1 MATNGANDLS
11 GRVLA
16 NRYRLLAAI
25 GTGASGRV
33 YAADDIRLKRRV
45 AVKVLHSALAEDVGF
60 LRRFRA
66 EAQVAAALHHPNIMA
81 VYDWGEDEQPF
92 MVVELL
98 EGGSLRT
105 MLDRGNL
112 LTIPQAARIGRDVA
126 DALDYAHTRGIVHR
140 DVKPANLLFD
150 EHGVVR
156 IADFGLARALAEA
169 SWTEPAGAVF
179 GTARYASPEQARGV
193 QLDARSD
200 LYSLALVLVEAVTGK
215 IPFGADTTIGT
226 LAQRT
231 QQPIV
236 APPEMGPLQAVIERS
251 GQIDPNNRYPDAAT
265 MEAALA
271 DVVEAQPKPEPLVL
285 PGVADGTDPHP
296 TQAVRP
302 VVAAPGPA
310 AAAPAE
316 AKTDATAALFDQDA
330 AADAI
335 AVDTEPPDFTPIGAT
350 RTIRGRLG
358 LPPRT
363 AQQRARQRRLVPLA
377 VLAAFAVAT
386 ALGTA
391 ALAQVGATGHPTPSL
406 VGLAKTAAISTA
418 EHDGLSLHVVNQA
431 APDPTGVVLS
441 QHPAAGDWLYGRS
454 TIDVIVSSGP
464 SQIDTPNVLTM
475 TRPQA
480 IAALAHAGLAYRGL
494 HGFSQTAPLGTI
506 FQQKPDVG
514 STIFPGETVE
524 IKWSD
529 GPPPVHVPDVH
540 GESCEAAKAQLTSHH
555 LRGSC
560 VNVNDPVVPIG
571 EVVATVPAANTSLK
585 QNSVVSIRVSKG
597 PELVAVPDVRR
608 LRGSVALAELRA
620 LGFNVVSPNYSP
632 NGHVFDQSPEHGK
645 KVAKGSTITLIF

>member
-1 MATNGANDLS
+1 MATNGANDLA

-16 NRYRLLAAI
+16 GRYRLLAPI

-33 YAADDIRLKRRV
+33 YAAEDIRLRRRV

-66 EAQVAAALHHPNIMA
+66 EAQVAAGLHHPNIMA

-112 LTIPQAARIGRDVA
+112 LSIAQAARIGRDVA

-200 LYSLALVLVEAVTGK
+200 LYSLALVLVEAVTGR
-215 IPFGADTTIGT
+215 IPFGADTTLGT
-226 LAQRT
+226 LAART
-231 QQPIV
+231 QRPIV
-236 APPEMGPLQAVIERS
+236 APPEVGPLQAVVERA
-251 GQIDPNNRYPDAAT
+251 GQIDPGERYPDAAT

-271 DVVEAQPKPEPLVL
+271 DVVEALPKPEPLVL
-285 PGVADGTDPHP
+285 PGVADSTDPHP
-296 TQAVRP
+296 TQVVRP
-302 VVAAPGPA
+302 TPA
-310 AAAPAE
+310 AAPTE
-316 AKTDATAALFDQDA
+316 ATTDPTSALFAPDA
-330 AADAI
+330 AAEAI
-335 AVDTEPPDFTPIGAT
+335 AVDFPPIGAT

-363 AQQRARQRRLVPLA
+363 ARQRARQRRMVPLA

-386 ALGTA
+386 ALGTS
-391 ALAQVGATGHPTPSL
+391 ALAQVGATGHAAPSL
-406 VGLAKTAAISTA
+406 VGLMNTAAAGTA
-418 EHDGLSLHVVNQA
+418 AQDGLALHVVNEA
-431 APDPTGVVLS
+431 APDPKGVVIS

-454 TIDVIVSSGP
+454 TVDVVVSSGP
-464 SQIDTPNVLTM
+464 SQIATPNLSGLG
-475 TRPQA
+475 RPEA
-480 IAALAHAGLAYRGL
+480 IAALARAGLGYRGL
-494 HGFSQTAPLGTI
+494 HGFSQTAKVGTVFEQI
-506 FQQKPDVG
+506 PQQG
-514 STIFPGETVE
+514 QLIFPGESVT

-529 GPPPVHVPDVH
+529 GPPPERVPDVH
-540 GESCEAAKAQLTSHH
+540 GESCPAATEQLKLSY
-555 LRGSC
+555 LKGKC
-560 VNVNDPVVPIG
+560 VQVYNDTVLAG
-571 EVVATVPAANTSLK
+571 EVVATLPAAGTSQK
-585 QNSVVSIRVSKG
+585 QGTAITIKVSKG
-597 PELVAVPDVRR
+597 PQLVEVPDVRR
-608 LRGSVALAELRA
+608 LRGSIALAELRA
-620 LGFNVVSPNYSP
+620 LGFKVASPNY
-632 NGHVFDQSPEHGK
+632 NATGHVFDQTPEHGK
-645 KVAKGSTITLIF
+645 MIPKGSTITLIF

>member
-1 MATNGANDLS
+1 MATNGANDLA

-16 NRYRLLAAI
+16 GRYRLLAAI

-33 YAADDIRLKRRV
+33 YAAEDIRLRRRV

-66 EAQVAAALHHPNIMA
+66 EAQVAAGLHHPNIMA

-112 LTIPQAARIGRDVA
+112 LTIAQAARIGRDVA

-200 LYSLALVLVEAVTGK
+200 LYSLALVLVEAVTGR

-226 LAQRT
+226 LAART
-231 QQPIV
+231 QRPIV
-236 APPEMGPLQAVIERS
+236 APPEIGPLQAVVERA
-251 GQIDPNNRYPDAAT
+251 GQIDPNDRYPDAAT

-271 DVVEAQPKPEPLVL
+271 DVVEALPRPEPLVL
-285 PGVADGTDPHP
+285 PGVADSADPHP
-296 TQAVRP
+296 TQVVRP
-302 VVAAPGPA
+302 SPPA
-310 AAAPAE
+310 ATEDE
-316 AKTDATAALFDQDA
+316 AKLDATSALFDQDA
-330 AADAI
+330 AAEAI
-335 AVDTEPPDFTPIGAT
+335 GLDLQTPDFTPIGAT

-363 AQQRARQRRLVPLA
+363 ARQRARQRRMVPLA

-386 ALGTA
+386 ALGTS
-391 ALAQVGATGHPTPSL
+391 ALAQVGASGHAAPSL
-406 VGLAKTAAISTA
+406 VGLMNTAAASTA
-418 EHDGLSLHVVNQA
+418 AHDGLALHVVNEA
-431 APDPTGVVLS
+431 ASDPKGVVIS

-454 TIDVIVSSGP
+454 TVDVVVSSGP
-464 SQIDTPNVLTM
+464 SQISTPKLSGLA
-475 TRPQA
+475 RPEA
-480 IAALAHAGLAYRGL
+480 IAALARAGLGYRGL
-494 HGFSQTAPLGTI
+494 HGFSQTAKVGTV
-506 FQQKPDVG
+506 FEQNPQQG
-514 STIFPGETVE
+514 QLIFPGETVT

-529 GPPPVHVPDVH
+529 GPPPERVPDVH
-540 GESCEAAKAQLTSHH
+540 GESCPAATEQLKLHH
-555 LRGSC
+555 LKGTC
-560 VNVNDPVVPIG
+560 TQVNDPIVPIG
-571 EVVATVPAANTSLK
+571 EVVATVPAAGTVQK
-585 QNSVVSIRVSKG
+585 QNTPITIRVSKG

-608 LRGSVALAELRA
+608 LTGAVALQRLRD
-620 LGFNVVSPNYSP
+620 LGFKVASPNYSAR
-632 NGHVFDQSPEHGK
+632 GHVFDQTPEHGQ
-645 KVAKGSTITLIF
+645 KVPKGSTITLIF

>member
-16 NRYRLLAAI
+16 SRYRLLAAI

-33 YAADDIRLKRRV
+33 YAADDIRLRRRV

-112 LTIPQAARIGRDVA
+112 LTIAQAARIGRDVA

-200 LYSLALVLVEAVTGK
+200 LYSLALVLVESVTGR
-215 IPFGADTTIGT
+215 IPFGADTTLGT
-226 LAQRT
+226 LAART
-231 QQPIV
+231 QRPIV
-236 APPEMGPLQAVIERS
+236 APPEMGPLQAVVERS
-251 GQIDPNNRYPDAAT
+251 GHIDPNDRYPDAAT

-285 PGVADGTDPHP
+285 PGVSDGTDPHP
-296 TQAVRP
+296 TEAVR
-302 VVAAPGPA
+302 PA
-310 AAAPAE
+310 AAAPASE
-316 AKTDATAALFDQDA
+316 PADAKTDATAALFDQDA
-330 AADAI
+330 AAEAI
-335 AVDTEPPDFTPIGAT
+335 AVDAEPPDFTPIGAT

-386 ALGTA
+386 ALGTT
-391 ALAQVGATGHPTPSL
+391 ALAQVGASGHPTPSL
-406 VGLAKTAAISTA
+406 VGLTNTAAVSTA
-418 EHDGLSLHVVNQA
+418 QHDGLALHVVNQA
-431 APDPTGVVLS
+431 APDPKGVVLS

-454 TIDVIVSSGP
+454 TIDVVVSSGP
-464 SQIDTPNVLTM
+464 SQIGTPNLLKLT
-475 TRPQA
+475 REQA
-480 IAALAHAGLAYRGL
+480 IAALAHAGLAYRAL
-494 HGFSQTAPLGTI
+494 HGFSQTAKVDTV
-506 FQQKPDVG
+506 FEQRPDVG
-514 STIFPGETVE
+514 EPIFPGATVS

-540 GESCEAAKAQLTSHH
+540 RESCEAAKEQLTLHH
-555 LRGSC
+555 LTGTC
-560 VNVNDPVVPIG
+560 VQVNDPVVPIS
-571 EVVATVPAANTSLK
+571 EVVATVPAANTSVK
-585 QNSVVSIRVSKG
+585 QNTVVSIRVSKG
-597 PELVAVPDVRR
+597 PELVTVPDVRR
-608 LRGSVALAELRA
+608 LRGAVALAELKG
-620 LGFNVVSPNYSP
+620 LGFKVVSPNYSP
-632 NGHVFDQSPEHGK
+632 NGHVFDQTPKHGQ
-645 KVAKGSTITLIF
+645 KVPKGSTITLIF